1 MNYELAL
8 DAEAFLA
15 RHWQREHLFI
25 PAGFAGFEPPAD
37 ANELAGL
44 AMEDGVDARIVYA
57 HGDHW
62 HQERGPFTA
71 QQFERDGAWS
81 LLVQSVDHY
90 WDEAAQ
96 LRRAL
101 PWLPEWRLDDVM
113 MSYASDGGSA
123 GPHYD
128 NYDVFI
134 IQGEGQR
141 RWEIGQFCDASTALM
156 EHSELRL
163 LADFQCRA
171 VYKLNPGDVL
181 YIPPGCAHSGVSIGD
196 STSFSIGFRAPR
208 MSDLLARWVDHRLE
222 ALDDDWLLRDPGRE
236 PAVRTGEITDRDL
249 ERARFQLEAA
259 LESDDPRWL
268 GEVVTSG
275 ALSDA
280 VTPRSLP
287 RKGMLQKSPGA
298 PLAWHH
304 GDALLVFAAG
314 ETHRCPVELGELVQ
328 TLCADE
334 PILLEEALQLHDQA
348 GDLLTWLIGTGSVEY
363 HEH

>member
-1 MNYELAL
+1 M
-8 DAEAFLA
+8 
-15 RHWQREHLFI
+15 
-25 PAGFAGFEPPAD
+25 
-37 ANELAGL
+37 
-44 AMEDGVDARIVYA
+44 
-57 HGDHW
+57 
-62 HQERGPFTA
+62 
-71 QQFERDGAWS
+71 
-81 LLVQSVDHY
+81 
-90 WDEAAQ
+90 
-96 LRRAL
+96 
-101 PWLPEWRLDDVM
+101 
-113 MSYASDGGSA
+113 
-123 GPHYD
+123 
-128 NYDVFI
+128 
-134 IQGEGQR
+134 
-141 RWEIGQFCDASTALM
+141 
-156 EHSELRL
+156 
-163 LADFQCRA
+163 
-171 VYKLNPGDVL
+171 
-181 YIPPGCAHSGVSIGD
+181 
-196 STSFSIGFRAPR
+196 
-208 MSDLLARWVDHRLE
+208 
-222 ALDDDWLLRDPGRE
+222 
-236 PAVRTGEITDRDL
+236 RTGEITDRDL
-249 ERARFQLEAA
+249 ERARFQLKAA